1 LIQLY
6 FTFPWWI
13 RHSVTY
19 DRYLFRNSVKD
30 IIPEK
35 IRLRKDKCGLVIP
48 EALVLFYKEKD
59 NIRKFLL
66 SVLSDKDI
74 NKIIDIEK
82 MIKWLDT
89 LKMDKIL
96 KNKMY
101 PAFNIYLNVI
111 IWMKYNKNVWI
122 KYI

>member
-1 LIQLY
+1 MIQLY